1 MTTRM
6 GGGVLCMTWSCVGE
20 VCVRSRSVPP
30 SRKKVSCASR
40 AGWLGGKLRPPKLWK
55 ASSTSGPSATEKP
68 IDKKM
73 SITSSSVWRRGW
85 TWPRGR
91 RRPGSGTS
99 TGSPASAR
107 APRRGDAARLLGGRG
122 GEPLAGQDR
131 RLRLERGGDV
141 RLHRVGEGTHRRSL
155 LLRKLP
161 QPAQDRAERSLATE
175 VADTDRPQDARP
187 PGRRD
192 IRPRLL
198 PEPCELRLQLVSS
211 GH

>member
-55 ASSTSGPSATEKP
+55 SSPTAAP
-68 IDKKM
+68 
-73 SITSSSVWRRGW
+73 
-85 TWPRGR
+85 
-91 RRPGSGTS
+91 
-99 TGSPASAR
+99 
-107 APRRGDAARLLGGRG
+107 PRRDAPALLGERAGQ
-122 GEPLAGQDR
+122 PLAGQDR